1 MSLSLEYDVTGL
13 EEVQA
18 GFEILD
24 RELVLQVYNRLL
36 LWAQMVKEEAT
47 LIVPVKTGYLRS
59 TIFADVQGWVVRLG
73 ASASYALFVEMGTQ
87 RMMARPYMV
96 PAIQMF
102 LPRLEQVILEAI
114 DLAKGASGL

>member
-59 TIFADVQGWVVRLG
+59 TIFADVQGWVVKFG
-73 ASASYALFVEMGTQ
+73 AYATYALFVELGTQ
-87 RMMARPYMV
+87 RMMARPYLV

-102 LPRLEQVILEAI
+102 LPRLEQIILEAI
-114 DLAKGASGL
+114 DSAKGASGL